1 MWEAKRELIS
11 SNSKV
16 HFLSLWLSVKN
27 IIWHYNCLLLLFLS
41 FLIYNLLLLLQLQ
54 KATTETNRTKED
66 MKALQNDLSNTD
78 KEITVRNYVLS
89 TYYTLSICLC
99 CFQLKCLSLK
109 ATNPIYGGFY
119 RGFCSFN
126 IHLDYTMFYFNSFWQ
141 LTVFSELWSDWKSF
155 FAERIFSMLTKWS
168 KTFLCFLD
176 VYAN

>member
-1 MWEAKRELIS
+1 MLYLSVISIEQILQLQQTSFILLREYDNLKGSFKSSNEMCEKLKRELIS

-89 TYYTLSICLC
+89 TLLHVIYLLVLLSVEML
-99 CFQLKCLSLK
+99 
-109 ATNPIYGGFY
+109 
-119 RGFCSFN
+119 
-126 IHLDYTMFYFNSFWQ
+126 
-141 LTVFSELWSDWKSF
+141 
-155 FAERIFSMLTKWS
+155 IFKGH
-168 KTFLCFLD
+168 
-176 VYAN
+176 